1 MNGSKCRDFCFVD
14 VWATAINRSILET
27 LGTGLNK
34 YYRKDQIIV
43 LENKEILSIEMQEGF
58 YSDTESFE

>member
-1 MNGSKCRDFCFVD
+1 MD

-43 LENKEILSIEMQEGF
+43 LENEEIMSIEMQEGF